1 MDLAPLR
8 ARVTQLGFAAHGVP
22 ATVTR
27 PLPDDTP
34 ISTRGI
40 WVTPGLSRPFTDPL
54 PRDFALQRREPERV
68 IALPRSEVP
77 TLPTGTRVDA
87 PEQLGGAVRAWRVD
101 AIDYVDAAQ
110 YRAFVVLETE
120 P

>member
-1 MDLAPLR
+1 
-8 ARVTQLGFAAHGVP
+8 
-22 ATVTR
+22 
-27 PLPDDTP
+27 
-34 ISTRGI
+34 
-40 WVTPGLSRPFTDPL
+40 
-54 PRDFALQRREPERV
+54 V